1 MDKLLSL
8 EKIRTISANGVR
20 PSYEKYLGG
29 QPKYPFDTD
38 GVAFRCKDCGG
49 IWLKENDA
57 KLHQCEPKC

>member
-1 MDKLLSL
+1 MTL

-20 PSYEKYLGG
+20 LG

-38 GVAFRCKDCGG
+38 GVAFRCKDCEG

-57 KLHQCEPKC
+57 KLHKCEPKC